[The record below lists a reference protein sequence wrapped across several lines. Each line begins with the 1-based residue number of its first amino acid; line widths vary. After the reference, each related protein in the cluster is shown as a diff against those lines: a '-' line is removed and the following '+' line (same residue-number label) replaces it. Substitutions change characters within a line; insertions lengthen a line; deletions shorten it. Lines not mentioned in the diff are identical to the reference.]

1 MLQSPHEALHH
12 LSLVLLT
19 LKLTG
24 YKMCSTHSPLSL
36 HSAAA
41 LHQWFV
47 LLPASLACAVTAV
60 AENPAQ
66 INGGNINTEEAEA
79 KIFILK
85 RSIDGGKIKL

>member
-1 MLQSPHEALHH
+1 
-12 LSLVLLT
+12 
-19 LKLTG
+19 
-24 YKMCSTHSPLSL
+24 
-36 HSAAA
+36 
-41 LHQWFV
+41 
-47 LLPASLACAVTAV
+47 VTAV